1 MRLFLQSLV
10 KRYMSAAAVM
20 AEKSETLEKPIAIH
34 LPNETT
40 ALQQQ
45 RPCSRPLTLLLLS
58 EADTQMLWWEPDTFP
73 HETRA
78 FSDFYCV
85 GLLMLLNPSVYEAFL

>member
-10 KRYMSAAAVM
+10 KRYMSAAVM
-20 AEKSETLEKPIAIH
+20 AEKSKPLEKPIAIH

-58 EADTQMLWWEPDTFP
+58 EADTQMLWEPETFP
-73 HETRA
+73 HEMRA

-85 GLLMLLNPSVYEAFL
+85 GLLMRLNPSVYEAFL